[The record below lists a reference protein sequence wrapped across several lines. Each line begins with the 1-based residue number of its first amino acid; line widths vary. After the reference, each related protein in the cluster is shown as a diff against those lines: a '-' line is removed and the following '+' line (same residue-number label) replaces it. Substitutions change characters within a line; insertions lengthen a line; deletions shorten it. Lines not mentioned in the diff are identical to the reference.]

1 MRTRFDEQLET
12 LHKEMITMGALCEEA
27 IARSARALE
36 NQDLKLAAT
45 VPDLAGQIAH
55 EERDIESLCLKLLLQ
70 QQPVASDLRTISSA
84 LKMVTDMERIG
95 NCAHDI
101 ADILLAA
108 HLTPDAEA
116 REVHDM
122 ALDTIRM
129 VTDCI
134 DAFVKKDAALARA
147 VVDADDTV
155 DAAFVHI
162 KSLLL
167 EHLRAPKVDGEYV
180 LDLLMVVK
188 YLERIGDHAVN
199 IARWVLYS
207 LTGRREQK

>member
-1 MRTRFDEQLET
+1 M
-12 LHKEMITMGALCEEA
+12 
-27 IARSARALE
+27 
-36 NQDLKLAAT
+36 
-45 VPDLAGQIAH
+45 
-55 EERDIESLCLKLLLQ
+55 
-70 QQPVASDLRTISSA
+70 ASDLRTISSA

-162 KSLLL
+162 MSLLL
-167 EHLRAPKVDGEYV
+167 EHLRTPKVDGEYV

-207 LTGRREQK
+207 LTGKREQK

>member
-167 EHLRAPKVDGEYV
+167 EHLRTPKVDGEYV

>member
-1 MRTRFDEQLET
+1 MRTRFEEQLET

-45 VPDLAGQIAH
+45 VPDLAGQSAH

-116 REVHDM
+116 QEVHDM

-167 EHLRAPKVDGEYV
+167 EHLRTPKVDGEYV

>member
-116 REVHDM
+116 QEVHDM

-167 EHLRAPKVDGEYV
+167 EHLRTPKVDGEYV

>member
-1 MRTRFDEQLET
+1 MRTLET

-167 EHLRAPKVDGEYV
+167 EHLRTPKVDGEYV

-207 LTGRREQK
+207 LTGKREQK

>member
-167 EHLRAPKVDGEYV
+167 EHLRTPKMDGEYV

-207 LTGRREQK
+207 LTGKREQK

>member
-116 REVHDM
+116 QEVHDM

-167 EHLRAPKVDGEYV
+167 EHLRTPKVDGEYV

-207 LTGRREQK
+207 LTGKREQK

>member
-12 LHKEMITMGALCEEA
+12 LHKEMITMGALCEES

-167 EHLRAPKVDGEYV
+167 EHLRTPKVDGEYV

-207 LTGRREQK
+207 LTGKREQK

>member
-167 EHLRAPKVDGEYV
+167 EHLRTPKVDGEYV

-207 LTGRREQK
+207 LTGKREQK

>member
-12 LHKEMITMGALCEEA
+12 LHKEMITMGTLCEEA

-116 REVHDM
+116 QEVHDM

-167 EHLRAPKVDGEYV
+167 EHLRTPKVDGEYV

-207 LTGRREQK
+207 LTGKREQK

>member
-147 VVDADDTV
+147 VVDADATV

-167 EHLRAPKVDGEYV
+167 EHLRTPKVDGEYV

-207 LTGRREQK
+207 LTGKREQK

>member
-167 EHLRAPKVDGEYV
+167 EHLRTPKVDGEYV
-180 LDLLMVVK
+180 LDLLMEVK

-207 LTGRREQK
+207 LTGKREQK